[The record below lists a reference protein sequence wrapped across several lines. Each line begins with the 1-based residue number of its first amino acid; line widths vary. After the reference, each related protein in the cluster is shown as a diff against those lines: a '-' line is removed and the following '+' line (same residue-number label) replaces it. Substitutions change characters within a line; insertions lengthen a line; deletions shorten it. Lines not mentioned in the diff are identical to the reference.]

1 MREHTVPVLLLGGLT
16 LALLA
21 ALLLSGCAPSNLAEV
36 VKAAAGDQATV
47 CTRVTTVYGTL
58 TFMRSNVGQ
67 GGDVSCDTLTIK
79 VAPKPTEAAIPM
91 TITPSFTI
99 TPQK

>member
-1 MREHTVPVLLLGGLT
+1 MTAHTSVILLLGGLT

-36 VKAAAGDQATV
+36 VKAAGQDQATI

-67 GGDVSCDTLTIK
+67 GGDVSCDTLSIK
-79 VAPKPTEAAIPM
+79 VSPKPTEAAIPM
-91 TITPSFTI
+91 TITPKFTV
-99 TPQK
+99 TPQ